1 MKQNSQPVLT
11 TAQTREQNFLYDLSR
26 ALSECD
32 LSKIDLKTLPGRH
45 PAHSALFD
53 NYELNVTRT
62 SVFVHKNNFMK
73 VLGIGDWKFQDGV
86 FERYE
91 IYILE
96 NAKNMRVHDV
106 VRLSDDDSTRTH
118 NIIMR
123 YGTMAT
129 DRGYFAPSKHQLT
142 SNDEEVFYNQ
152 NAHLFMPTK
161 QIYNILDA
169 EYNRRQ
175 AQIRD
180 YILADIKSETDLQI
194 AQKRMLSAIKQNQK

>member
-1 MKQNSQPVLT
+1 MKQNIQPVLT

-45 PAHSALFD
+45 PAPSALFD
-53 NYELNVTRT
+53 NYALNITRT
-62 SVFVHKNNFMK
+62 PVFVHKNDFMK
-73 VLGIGDWKFQDGV
+73 FLGFGDWKFQDGV

-96 NAKNMRVHDV
+96 NAKNMRAHDV
-106 VRLSDDDSTRTH
+106 VRLLDGDSMRTH
-118 NIIMR
+118 NIVMR

-129 DRGYFAPSKHQLT
+129 DRGYFVPSKRHLT

-152 NAHLFMPTK
+152 NAHLFIPAK
-161 QIYNILDA
+161 QIYNILNA

-180 YILADIKSETDLQI
+180 YILTDMKSETDLQI

>member
-62 SVFVHKNNFMK
+62 PVFVHKNNFMK

-96 NAKNMRVHDV
+96 NAKNMRARDV

-142 SNDEEVFYNQ
+142 SNDEEVF
-152 NAHLFMPTK
+152 
-161 QIYNILDA
+161 
-169 EYNRRQ
+169 
-175 AQIRD
+175 
-180 YILADIKSETDLQI
+180 
-194 AQKRMLSAIKQNQK
+194 

>member
-96 NAKNMRVHDV
+96 NAKNMRARDV

-118 NIIMR
+118 NVIMR

-180 YILADIKSETDLQI
+180 YILADIKSETDLHI
-194 AQKRMLSAIKQNQK
+194 AQERMLSAIKQNQK

>member
-1 MKQNSQPVLT
+1 MKQNIQPVLT

-53 NYELNVTRT
+53 NYELNITRT
-62 SVFVHKNNFMK
+62 PVFVHKNGFMK
-73 VLGIGDWKFQDGV
+73 FLGFGDWKFQDGV

-96 NAKNMRVHDV
+96 NAKNMRAHDV
-106 VRLSDDDSTRTH
+106 VRLLDGDSMRTH
-118 NIIMR
+118 NIVMR

-129 DRGYFAPSKHQLT
+129 DRGYFVPSKRHLT

-152 NAHLFMPTK
+152 NAHLFIPAK
-161 QIYNILDA
+161 QIYNILNA

-180 YILADIKSETDLQI
+180 YILTDMKS
-194 AQKRMLSAIKQNQK
+194 

>member
-73 VLGIGDWKFQDGV
+73 VLGLGDWKFQDGV

-96 NAKNMRVHDV
+96 NAKNMRARDV

-194 AQKRMLSAIKQNQK
+194 AQERMLSAIKQNQK

>member
-11 TAQTREQNFLYDLSR
+11 TAQTREQNFLYDMSR

-73 VLGIGDWKFQDGV
+73 VLGIGDWKFQEGV

-96 NAKNMRVHDV
+96 NAKNMRARDV

-118 NIIMR
+118 NVIMR

-180 YILADIKSETDLQI
+180 YILADIKSETDLHI
-194 AQKRMLSAIKQNQK
+194 AQERMLSAIKQNQK

>member
-1 MKQNSQPVLT
+1 MRQNSQPVLT

-32 LSKIDLKTLPGRH
+32 LSKIDLKTLTGRH

-73 VLGIGDWKFQDGV
+73 VLGLGDWKFQDGV

-96 NAKNMRVHDV
+96 NAKNMRARDV

-194 AQKRMLSAIKQNQK
+194 AQERMLSAIKQNQK